1 MRLISGRSDGYCDGD
16 GRSKSERSE
25 EREDRK
31 ILHIGDWDSDRLCLM
46 ALEGGYSEEVESRL
60 LGCAVSLIVTHPLP
74 FMLFLTCTRYCLHTG
89 TLNDCLGI

>member
-1 MRLISGRSDGYCDGD
+1 
-16 GRSKSERSE
+16 
-25 EREDRK
+25 
-31 ILHIGDWDSDRLCLM
+31 M
-46 ALEGGYSEEVESRL
+46 ALESDYSEEVESRL